1 MTKKKEK
8 SFEDKLKR
16 LEEITAQLESEE
28 IGLQEAIGLYEE
40 GINLS
45 KMCYLTLR
53 KAELKVNEL
62 HEQLEENFND
72 ELDFDE

>member
-45 KMCYLTLR
+45 KMCYVTLQN
-53 KAELKVNEL
+53 AELKVNEL

-72 ELDFDE
+72 ELDFNE

>member
-28 IGLQEAIGLYEE
+28 IGLQEAIRLYEE

>member
-8 SFEDKLKR
+8 SFEDNLKR

-40 GINLS
+40 GIDLS

-72 ELDFDE
+72 ELEFDE

>member
-8 SFEDKLKR
+8 SFEDNLKR
-16 LEEITAQLESEE
+16 LEEITEQLESEE

-40 GINLS
+40 GIKLS
-45 KMCYLTLR
+45 KMCYTTLQN
-53 KAELKVNEL
+53 AELKVKKL

-72 ELDFDE
+72 ELEFDE

>member
-40 GINLS
+40 GIDLS

>member
-1 MTKKKEK
+1 MTKKKGK
-8 SFEDKLKR
+8 SFEDNLKR

-28 IGLQEAIGLYEE
+28 IGLQESIVLYEE
-40 GINLS
+40 GIKLS
-45 KMCYLTLR
+45 KMCYLTLHN
-53 KAELKVNEL
+53 AELKVNEL